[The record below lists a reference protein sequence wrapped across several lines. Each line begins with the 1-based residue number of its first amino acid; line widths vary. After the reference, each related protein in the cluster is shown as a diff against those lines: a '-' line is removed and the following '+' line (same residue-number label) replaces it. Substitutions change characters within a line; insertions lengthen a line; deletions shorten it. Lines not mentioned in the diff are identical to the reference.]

1 MLDVSRRENNK
12 YPLVCISAST
22 IITPLARPWA
32 PTGGVC
38 FRLNHLQVPSPSWP
52 GVPHVPSIQ
61 HSSTCGVES
70 HWNPIGLSLEVC
82 SPTRRRCLTT
92 LQCAESPSSSS
103 APAQRMFS
111 CDQMYRYPVWI
122 LLTPHSIAGAQPLV
136 ARSIAHPVRCRR
148 AEHACRLAW
157 SLCPMTPLLLSAQL
171 ASSSV

>member
-1 MLDVSRRENNK
+1 MGTYRRGLF
-12 YPLVCISAST
+12 PTQSLAGAQSLVARSA
-22 IITPLARPWA
+22 ARPIN
-32 PTGGVC
+32 TT
-38 FRLNHLQVPSPSWP
+38 LKHLRSGIPL
-52 GVPHVPSIQ
+52 
-61 HSSTCGVES
+61 ES
-70 HWNPIGLSLEVC
+70 HWNPIGISLEVC

-92 LQCAESPSSSS
+92 LQCAESPPSSS